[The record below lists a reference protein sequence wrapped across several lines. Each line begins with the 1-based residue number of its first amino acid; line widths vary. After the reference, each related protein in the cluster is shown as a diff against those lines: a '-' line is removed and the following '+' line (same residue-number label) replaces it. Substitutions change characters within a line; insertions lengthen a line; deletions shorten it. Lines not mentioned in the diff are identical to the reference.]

1 MKSVDRLM
9 VEHDLIERGLS
20 LLEKAVIRIENGQVL
35 PDGFSAWVVRF
46 FQQFADQCHHAKEED
61 VFFPAL
67 KQRGIPEQG
76 GPIGV
81 MLYEHALGRDCVSR
95 MREASQTQPFDSHKF
110 AEAAKQYVPLLRE
123 HIFKENNV
131 LFRVAERVMS
141 EADDAYVTSKFSQV
155 ERERE
160 LSDQYAIYSDEVS
173 QWEKSFR

>member
-1 MKSVDRLM
+1 MKSVERLM
-9 VEHDLIERGLS
+9 AEHELIERGLS
-20 LLEKAVIRIENGQVL
+20 LLEDAIIKIEDGQSL
-35 PDGFSAWVVRF
+35 PDGFAEWVVRF

-67 KQRGIPEQG
+67 KERGILEKG

-95 MREASQTQPFDSHKF
+95 MREASQAKPFDSHKF
-110 AEAAKQYVPLLRE
+110 ADAAKQYVPLLHE

-131 LFRVAERVMS
+131 LFRVAEQVMTV
-141 EADDAYVTSKFSQV
+141 ADDADVTIKFLQV
-155 ERERE
+155 EQKRG
-160 LSDQYAIYSDEVS
+160 LSDRYAMYSNQVS